1 MKKYLSLLKYE
12 LKTVLRD
19 PVNLFMCLF
28 PVIVLILS
36 CYVFP
41 LIMESVD
48 PTKGMTLQITMLL
61 LLVIILAFGSFFLA
75 ALATFLLLEQK
86 DENTLHTIAVTP
98 LGTSGYLKFKMTYIY
113 IVSVI
118 GIIAILLGTKL
129 IAGDKYAIGG
139 KSLFDNINAFHILSF
154 AVINGLFT
162 PALGMLQA
170 AFAKNKVEGFAFIK
184 GTGILALIPALMILE
199 AFQGGLQYVL
209 GIFPNFWAIKGM
221 VLELMPYEHGA
232 NLSFPF
238 YLLIGGVYNILLLV
252 LAYRY
257 FVKRAQYE

>member
-61 LLVIILAFGSFFLA
+61 LLVIILAFDPFFLR
-75 ALATFLLLEQK
+75 LWLLSFAEQK

-238 YLLIGGVYNILLLV
+238 HLLIGGVYNIFLLV